1 MVYRASQVI
10 NGTWGEAWIDSDYV
24 SEITGLQAKV
34 TPKTEAVSQ
43 CRQLIDGTKI
53 TGLECSGTLKTNKIS
68 SRFIN
73 LCSENLKKGIQTEFT
88 IISKLEDPSS
98 LGCERVKL
106 TGCTFTELTLID
118 WELKKNLDESV
129 PFNFT
134 GWEALDTIKTV

>member
-1 MVYRASQVI
+1 MGYKASQVI
-10 NGTWGEAWIDSDYV
+10 NGTWGEAWIDSNYV
-24 SEITGLQAKV
+24 SEVTGLQAKV

-43 CRQLIDGTKI
+43 CRQLVDGTKI

-68 SRFIN
+68 SRFI
-73 LCSENLKKGIQTEFT
+73 KGIQTEFT

-134 GWEALDTIKTV
+134 GWEAVDTIKTV